1 METMCENTTELRSSA
16 LLGPARPE
24 GVAKYTT
31 RWRSD
36 RALHLLYRFLL
47 RVVMLSNKLEVI
59 DLHVEYM
66 ADMDHV
72 LYILHIIELLLRE
85 EDRILPLRVLR
96 LGGFV
101 ECRIP

>member
-1 METMCENTTELRSSA
+1 
-16 LLGPARPE
+16 
-24 GVAKYTT
+24 
-31 RWRSD
+31 
-36 RALHLLYRFLL
+36 
-47 RVVMLSNKLEVI
+47 MLSNKLEVI